1 MKGDGELSLDEV
13 NTYRQVSLLTR
24 KFSNP
29 LLFCLFCLFCFVL
42 FLKLTLFFSLFLGTA
57 DPDNY
62 PVDII
67 DVHFANHFFGEY
79 EVMTNVARRQHTM
92 ECRGVVIAFFISKE
106 RFQKLMA
113 DYPIFEL
120 EMWKRAAVT
129 AIKVCSVDDMYNFRY
144 EVTRNIRKAFQVG
157 SISTPTTR
165 EAEAMSNPNASG
177 KKKVELMTPSD
188 HLFYIKEKVGTRRI
202 LSGPLI
208 GEHAVLLDKDDVC
221 IIFHLA
227 PRHAMDV
234 GLTATNIAAQHEME
248 NKRKKSR
255 KYSTFIGQQHRS
267 SIGGAMDYE
276 SVPPT
281 RNRKSSSF
289 HSQTPSLSS
298 LSNFDAT
305 DSNMRSTSASNDF
318 ERNTTSFKRSPE
330 RSTAVSEGDVH
341 VDPRSGKS
349 TR

>member
-1 MKGDGELSLDEV
+1 M
-13 NTYRQVSLLTR
+13 LLLEIDTS
-24 KFSNP
+24 F
-29 LLFCLFCLFCFVL
+29 
-42 FLKLTLFFSLFLGTA
+42 FLCSLFLGTA

-157 SISTPTTR
+157 SISTPSTR
-165 EAEAMSNPNASG
+165 EAEARSNPNASG
-177 KKKVELMTPSD
+177 KKQVELMTPSD

-208 GEHAVLLDKDDVC
+208 GEQAVVLDNDDVC

-234 GLTATNIAAQHEME
+234 GLTAENIAAQHEME
-248 NKRKKSR
+248 RKRKKVR
-255 KYSTFIGQQHRS
+255 KYSKKYPTFIQQHRS
-267 SIGGAMDYE
+267 SLGSGAMDSE
-276 SVPPT
+276 SILPT

-289 HSQTPSLSS
+289 QSQSRSLSS
-298 LSNFDAT
+298 LSKIEADGT
-305 DSNMRSTSASNDF
+305 DSNMRSTSAPNDLES
-318 ERNTTSFKRSPE
+318 ERVPVPESESERKTTPVKRSSPE
-330 RSTAVSEGDVH
+330 RPTAISEGDVH
-341 VDPRSGKS
+341 VDVDPKEW
-349 TR
+349 